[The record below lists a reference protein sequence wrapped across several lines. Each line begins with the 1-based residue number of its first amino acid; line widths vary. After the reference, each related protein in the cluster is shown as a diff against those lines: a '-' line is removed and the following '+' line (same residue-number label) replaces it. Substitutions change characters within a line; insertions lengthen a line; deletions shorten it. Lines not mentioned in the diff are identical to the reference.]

1 LPHVV
6 AGLATVDSITN
17 PDGMFEKA
25 GIELYVDK
33 AVDVDMAARTVTLA
47 GGKQLAF
54 TKLVMGT
61 GSSPF
66 VPPIPGVDS
75 KGVFTLRDA
84 DDAVAIA
91 DFLKE
96 RRAKKLV
103 FIGAGF
109 ISLEL
114 GSLLLTQ
121 DAGLDITIVEIMDHP
136 LPLMVD
142 ADSGATIAQ
151 YLTEKGL
158 RFQMGKKVVGIE
170 EENGVVRGVT
180 LDGGERLDADM
191 VLLSAGTR
199 PNLELAQKIGLE
211 IGRFGVQVNEFLET
225 SAPGVYAGGDVAEI
239 RNFITGKPSPSL
251 LRGLAVIQG
260 RLIAKRMAGF
270 AIPFPGTLNNSV
282 VRLFDKYIGAVGF
295 TERDAA
301 ANGFAPVAV
310 TVGSRSRHGMIP
322 GVKPWTLKL
331 VFDRQSQKLLGGQII
346 SDSEAPVKE
355 IDTINALIL
364 GGKTAA
370 DLTTVI
376 CAGNPDC
383 SSEPSLEPISLAG
396 EQALQKMKG

>member
-1 LPHVV
+1 MV

-17 PDGMFEKA
+17 PDAMFEKA
-25 GIELYVDK
+25 GIELYLDK
-33 AVDVDMAARTVTLA
+33 VVDVDRAGKMVTLA
-47 GGKQLAF
+47 DGRQIAF
-54 TKLVMGT
+54 TRLVLGT

-66 VPPIPGVDS
+66 VPPIPGVGAR
-75 KGVFTLRDA
+75 GVFSLRDA
-84 DDAVAIA
+84 EDAKAIA
-91 DFLKE
+91 DFLGE
-96 RRAKKLV
+96 SRAKKLV
-103 FIGAGF
+103 FVGAGF

-114 GSLLLTQ
+114 GSLLLAK
-121 DAGLDITIVEIMDHP
+121 DAGLDITIVELMEHP

-142 ADSGATIAQ
+142 ADSGATIAG

-158 RFQMGKKVVGIE
+158 KFQMGRKVVRIE
-170 EENGVVRGVT
+170 EENGVVCGVT
-180 LDGGERLDADM
+180 LDSGERLEADM
-191 VLLSAGTR
+191 VLLSVGTR
-199 PNLELAQKIGLE
+199 PNLELAEKIGLE
-211 IGRFGVQVNEFLET
+211 LGRFGVRVNEFLET
-225 SAPGVYAGGDVAEI
+225 SVPGVYAGGDVAEI
-239 RNFITGKPSPSL
+239 KNFLTGQPSPSL

-260 RLIAKRMAGF
+260 RLIAKRMAGL

-282 VRLFDKYIGAVGF
+282 VRLFDKYVGAVGF
-295 TERDAA
+295 GEKDAA

-310 TVGSRSRHGMIP
+310 TVASRSKHGMIP
-322 GVKPWTLKL
+322 GIKPWTLKL
-331 VFDRQSQKLLGGQII
+331 VFDRESQRLLGGQII